1 MVHVV
6 VRRGAAAGSQVE
18 RDYLN
23 AFLNSPKF
31 VPNYQVKW
39 NSVFQEN
46 TLSKYLP
53 QLAEGRITPED
64 FLNYADDSIRQFEE
78 EQ

>member
-1 MVHVV
+1 MFSMEEKYI
-6 VRRGAAAGSQVE
+6 SQVE
-18 RDYLN
+18 RDYLK
-23 AFLNSPKF
+23 AFSNSPTF